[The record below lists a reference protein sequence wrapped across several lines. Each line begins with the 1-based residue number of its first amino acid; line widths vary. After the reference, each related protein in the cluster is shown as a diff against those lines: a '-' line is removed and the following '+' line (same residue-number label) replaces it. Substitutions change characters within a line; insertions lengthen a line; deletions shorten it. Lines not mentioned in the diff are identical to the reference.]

1 MDVLNFL
8 FNLNLI
14 ILAIDHFVTGGSAFL
29 YPERAIKMYKIIFG
43 AELPP
48 NDEYMAIIKPW
59 GALGVFAGY
68 IGLLPLID
76 PVKFRAILYGLLIL
90 LLVRIYIRLSNTK
103 RAEKYFRLSVKRN
116 LFHVFLIATSA
127 LMVMLQILA
136 GA

>member
-1 MDVLNFL
+1 MDILNFL

-14 ILAIDHFVTGGSAFL
+14 ILAGDHFVTGGSAFL

-48 NDEYMAIIKPW
+48 NEEYMAIIKPW

-76 PVKFRAILYGLLIL
+76 PSKYKAVLYGFLIL
-90 LLVRIYIRLSNTK
+90 LLVRIYIRLSNAK
-103 RAEKYFRLSVKRN
+103 RAEKYFQLSVKRN
-116 LFHVFLIATSA
+116 LFHVLLITTSVF
-127 LMVMLQILA
+127 MITFQILVVR
-136 GA
+136 